1 MTLPTT
7 DDIDRVLSERPGDD
21 LYPEVRD
28 QVDAVDEQEKEV
40 KEGLVAI
47 ILKDLVLD
55 AALANSCDEVGKILT
70 YLSQKWQVEP
80 AEFIGDIMM
89 RNFSRLSKLKLSLD
103 YAKLIGLEGDVLDM
117 AIKAEVERLWQG
129 DANASLLKKLLVN
142 KAVST
147 SQTLAQPVET
157 GVKAKER

>member
-1 MTLPTT
+1 
-7 DDIDRVLSERPGDD
+7 
-21 LYPEVRD
+21 
-28 QVDAVDEQEKEV
+28 
-40 KEGLVAI
+40 
-47 ILKDLVLD
+47 
-55 AALANSCDEVGKILT
+55 
-70 YLSQKWQVEP
+70 
-80 AEFIGDIMM
+80 MM

-117 AIKAEVERLWQG
+117 AIKAEVDRLWQG

-147 SQTLAQPVET
+147 SQTLAQPIET